1 MANKMSDEQAR
12 LAEQM
17 VANAA
22 KVSQNIR
29 EALQATLPVAPEQLM
44 TAQVPGVVID
54 CNPEGP
60 YWWNPKEHAETP
72 HRVKVNEARLVDG
85 MVPLSKLMLGPT
97 GKSVARSYAA
107 ALDMLIPEDAPI
119 DMDATT
125 KSKSQAAERYLIAMK
140 YLTSLAAPNSNKTV
154 IDVYVEKQ
162 EAWSAAMKEWDRA
175 KQDAHDN
182 AKRQY
187 PNDVKM
193 QQWVFDEWNQANFRN
208 YKTRAQAK
216 YMDWTVNGCK
226 YKVDYYFGIVDV
238 SSAMKRVESSKEA
251 ARNLV
256 VIDPDGTTE
265 WQEVDLEPANWADE
279 CLIKVNTWNANK
291 NKLSRKD
298 YESEL
303 KRMKRLLLSYKGLE
317 TSLGGPLTP
326 EELEEFKKGNTGAN
340 SAANGGTATETEEE
354 AALRTAYET
363 LYKAQNSKDTTPEAL
378 KEAQTAV
385 QKALEAHGTASLK
398 KNKANVEIMANM
410 SNKDKRAWIASMI
423 QDTQEQIGLLEQG
436 LQSYNKAAIA
446 VPAVQD
452 ITNQAADGGSE
463 LVKVNYSEA
472 EDRWADPKFNLTRN
486 NVAVA
491 PSVQEAKPSKWT
503 KISVSIS
510 ASKQESDK
518 SSQSSSTSV
527 SASGGWGLFS
537 ASGGFNYSQAS
548 SKASQSAANCNVD
561 ISFEALL
568 VTINRAWLHGEL
580 FADQELNVAPDVKLS
595 PGWNELKAAIE
606 TKDSN
611 ELAKYAYFPS
621 YPTAFIV
628 ASNVELE
635 FRGDTTH
642 LEEAIESSSFNS
654 NLKVGYGPFSLSA
667 SHKRDKSSA
676 KTKMETTA
684 TGTRISLEAP
694 AIIGWV
700 TTLLPQLP
708 RPRNGKNSLVQP
720 FV

>member
-1 MANKMSDEQAR
+1 
-12 LAEQM
+12 M
-17 VANAA
+17 VASTTR
-22 KVSQNIR
+22 VSQTIR
-29 EALQATLPVAPEQLM
+29 EALQATLPTAPEQLL
-44 TAQVPGVVID
+44 TVQVPGVSID

-119 DMDATT
+119 DTPTDVGVGGHKT
-125 KSKSQAAERYLIAMK
+125 QAAERYLMAMK
-140 YLTSLAAPNSNKTV
+140 YLTSLAPNSTKTV

-162 EAWSAAMKEWDRA
+162 EAWSVAMKEWDRA
-175 KQDAHDN
+175 KQDAYN
-182 AKRQY
+182 SAKQQY

-193 QQWVFDEWNQANFRN
+193 QQWAYDEWNQANFRN

-216 YMDWTVNGCK
+216 YMDWIVNGCK

-265 WQEVDLEPANWADE
+265 WQEVHLEPPNWADE
-279 CLIKVNTWNANK
+279 CLIKINSWNANK

-298 YESEL
+298 YESEI

-317 TSLGGPLTP
+317 TSLGGPLAADKPAET
-326 EELEEFKKGNTGAN
+326 EKGD
-340 SAANGGTATETEEE
+340 ANGSPPTGDKNSDETKEEKE
-354 AALRTAYET
+354 LRVAYQK
-363 LYKAQNSKDTTPEAL
+363 LYEAQNNKKTTPQAL
-378 KEAQTAV
+378 KEAQIAV
-385 QKALEAHGTASLK
+385 QTALDAHGTASLK
-398 KNKANVEIMANM
+398 KNKHNVEYMATKSKNE
-410 SNKDKRAWIASMI
+410 KLGWIANMI
-423 QDTQEQIGLLEQG
+423 QDTQEQINLLQQG
-436 LQSYNKAAIA
+436 LDSYNKSSIA
-446 VPAVQD
+446 TPAVQD
-452 ITNQAADGGSE
+452 VEKQSTDSGE
-463 LVKVNYSEA
+463 VVKVNYSEA
-472 EDRWADPKFNLTRN
+472 DDRWADPKFNLTRN

-491 PSVQEAKPSKWT
+491 APSPQDSKPNKWT
-503 KISVSIS
+503 KISVNVS
-510 ASKQESDK
+510 ASNQESDK
-518 SSQSSSTSV
+518 ASSS
-527 SASGGWGLFS
+527 SASSASFSARFGFFS
-537 ASGGFNYSQAS
+537 ASGGVSYSQAS

-561 ISFEALL
+561 ISFEALM

-595 PGWNELKAAIE
+595 PGWSALKKFIDAKSTDELV
-606 TKDSN
+606 
-611 ELAKYAYFPS
+611 KYAYFPS
-621 YPTAFIV
+621 YPTAFII
-628 ASNVELE
+628 ASNVEME

-642 LEEAIESSSFNS
+642 LEEAIESSSFNA
-654 NLKVGYGPFSLSA
+654 NLKVSYGPFKLSS
-667 SHKRDKSSA
+667 SHKQDKSSA
-676 KTKMETTA
+676 KAKMETTA

-694 AIIGWV
+694 CIIGWV
-700 TTLLPQLP
+700 TTMLPQLP
-708 RPRNGKNSLVQP
+708 RPKDENNSLVQP